1 MQIIRIAEN
10 TDWDQFFAL
19 AGAEGWRIPEI
30 ERQLFA
36 GPWQHCARVLAVD
49 RCFCGLVTSVAHER
63 NGWIGNLIVPQQ
75 LRGHGYGSRLFVAA
89 LSALQAQGMR
99 SVWLTAS
106 LLGQPIYA
114 KSNFKVVDTIERW
127 VSDSRSGS
135 GFAMQTAPAAKDLLS
150 ACDQAAWGETRA
162 SLLGTLFDQ
171 GRVFAVE
178 DSVALLQQ
186 EPGLQIIGPWYSQSG
201 CPRANRQLLHQIL
214 TTADAD
220 VEIVVDILS
229 SSPIRLLLAAA
240 GFSCS
245 GSNAL
250 MVHGNADVI
259 NTGMMVS
266 LASLGSVG

>member
-10 TDWDQFFAL
+10 TDWEQFFAL
-19 AGAEGWRIPEI
+19 ADAEGWRIPEI

-36 GPWQHCARVLAVD
+36 GPWQHCARVMAVD
-49 RCFCGLVTSVAHER
+49 GRFCGLATSVAHDQS
-63 NGWIGNLIVPQQ
+63 GWIGNLLVPQP

-89 LSALQAQGMR
+89 LSALQTQGLR
-99 SVWLTAS
+99 SIWLTAS
-106 LLGQPIYA
+106 LLGQPIYE

-127 VSDSRSGS
+127 VSDSRSGNS
-135 GFAMQTAPAAKDLLS
+135 FAIQATSAATDLLS

-162 SLLGTLFDQ
+162 SLLNALFDQ
-171 GRVFAVE
+171 GRAFAVE

-186 EPGLQIIGPWYSQSG
+186 EPDLQIIGPWYSPTG

-214 TTADAD
+214 ATADPD

-229 SSPIRLLLAAA
+229 SSPVRRLLAAA

-250 MVHGNADVI
+250 MVHGNTDGI

-266 LASLGSVG
+266 LASLGSIG